1 MKRMAIAA
9 LAVAVSLSAS
19 VSAQQGQGKGKGN
32 GKGESST
39 ATFAVTLVT
48 DNNSNGV
55 PNWGDQ
61 ISFQIF
67 TTETTDPRVQVMCFQ
82 DGDVVYGALW
92 QPNNSVLT
100 LSSRAWQGGRPNAPP
115 RSTTSRTT
123 RSPTLR
129 RRPSPSSSS
138 RNENRAPQ

>member
-32 GKGESST
+32 GKGESSVI
-39 ATFAVTLVT
+39 TFALSLVT

-100 LSSRAWQGGRPNAPP
+100 LSSRAWQGGTADCTASRYYIKDNKIANLD
-115 RSTTSRTT
+115 STAITV
-123 RSPTLR
+123 
-129 RRPSPSSSS
+129 
-138 RNENRAPQ
+138 EQ